1 MFLSSPFE
9 VVREEVGRKMSEE
22 KKTDKRDPDALLQR
36 IKKEA
41 RGKLTI
47 FLGPAAGVGKTYA
60 MLEAAHER
68 MEIGIDLVI
77 GWVETH
83 GRKETEELT
92 RGLPLIP
99 PREIQYKSR
108 ALKEM
113 DIDAILARKPQL
125 ILVDEMAHTNVP
137 GSRHVRRYQDIE
149 ELLKAGINVYTT
161 INIQHIESLNDIVER
176 ITGVKVRETVP
187 DYILEVADQIRLV
200 DIAPEELIQR
210 LKEGKVY
217 VPQQAERALHNFFRA
232 GNINALREL
241 ALRCTADRV
250 DKDLH
255 VYMKNHDIQG
265 PWPATERVMVCVS
278 PSPFSAQLVRAARRL
293 AAGTQA
299 EWFAVYIENP
309 RNMSMSEEERNRI
322 AKHLQLAEELGAKTI
337 MTTGRDVAE
346 ELIDLARNHHVT
358 QIVIGK
364 PIHSTIREWIY
375 GSIVDRLI
383 RGAEG
388 ISVHVIPGKTSTKT
402 TRTNNFTKVLPPLE
416 KINWGHYAG
425 SLLMLAGITGLNIW
439 FSNELEHINIVLLY
453 LLPVLFSALWW
464 GVGPAITTSLLG
476 VVLFDF
482 LFVPPVLSFTVADIR
497 YTFSFLIFVIVG
509 LIVGRQAERL
519 RQQAMH
525 ARQREARTR
534 TLYEL
539 SREIAAVSN
548 MEAIVRV
555 VVRRAV
561 ESFSREVMIL
571 LPDAS
576 GRLLQWTRQEPN
588 SNPQPALEL
597 ETIGII
603 DATNGEKVVCKQPL
617 EDASEQAVAIWV
629 MERGEPAGR
638 GTETLPGAKFT
649 YLPLKSEG
657 RIMGVIGVDMP
668 EKFISP
674 EFRRLLEAFAGL
686 AAIAIERGKLAEQ
699 AEQAALLAESDKLR
713 MALFNS
719 ISHELRT
726 PLSSII
732 GAVSGLLD
740 DKIASSPGA
749 RSELLETVKD
759 GATRMERLISN
770 LLDTARL
777 ESGMMQLK
785 SDWCDISD
793 VIGSALRRMGDTL
806 HGIPLQIEVPDN
818 APLVWADCVLLEQVI
833 VNLIDN
839 AIKYSPE
846 SSPLA
851 IHMAFSESS
860 VTVSVS
866 DRGIGI
872 PEDDLHKVFDKFYR
886 LKSPRTVSGTG
897 LGLSICKGI
906 VEAHEG
912 DIWAESRE
920 GGGTILFVRIPIG
933 KTQPILD
940 IEGNE
945 KAGDFSEK

>member
-1 MFLSSPFE
+1 MP
-9 VVREEVGRKMSEE
+9 EE

-36 IKKEA
+36 IQKET

-68 MEIGIDLVI
+68 LENGKDVVI
-77 GWVETH
+77 GWIETH
-83 GRKETEELT
+83 GRKETQELT
-92 RGLPLIP
+92 EGLPIIP
-99 PREIQYKSR
+99 PKEILYK
-108 ALKEM
+108 AKKLKEM

-125 ILVDEMAHTNVP
+125 VLVDELAHTNVP
-137 GSRHVRRYQDIE
+137 GSRHVRRYQDVE
-149 ELLKAGINVYTT
+149 ELVEAGINVYTT
-161 INIQHIESLNDIVER
+161 INIQHIESLNDIVEQ

-200 DIAPEELIQR
+200 DIPPEELIQR
-210 LKEGKVY
+210 LQEGKVY
-217 VPQQAERALHNFFRA
+217 MPQQAERALHNFFRA

-241 ALRCTADRV
+241 ALRRTADRV

-255 VYMKNHDIQG
+255 QYMKSHDIQG
-265 PWPATERVMVCVS
+265 PWPAADRVMVCVS

-293 AAGTQA
+293 AAGMQA

-309 RNMSMSEEERNRI
+309 RAVSLSEEERNRV
-322 AKHLQLAEELGAKTI
+322 AKNLQLAEELGAKTI
-337 MTTGRDVAE
+337 MTSGRDVAE

-364 PIHSTIREWIY
+364 PVHSNIRQWVY

-383 RGAEG
+383 RKAEG
-388 ISVHVIPGKTSTKT
+388 ISVHVIPGKVSETKT
-402 TRTNNFTKVLPPLE
+402 MSNFAKVLPPLE
-416 KINWGHYAG
+416 KICWGHYVG
-425 SLLMLAGITGLNIW
+425 SLFMLAVITGANLW
-439 FSNELEHINIVLLY
+439 FRAELELVNIVLLY

-464 GVGPAITTSLLG
+464 GVGPAVTTSLMG

-482 LFVPPVLSFTVADIR
+482 LFVPPILSFTVADIR
-497 YTFSFLIFVIVG
+497 YTFSFLIFMLVG
-509 LIVGRQAERL
+509 LVVSRQAERL
-519 RQQAMH
+519 RQQAKH
-525 ARQREARTR
+525 ARKREARTR

-548 MEAIVRV
+548 METIVRV

-561 ESFSREVMIL
+561 ESFNREVIIL
-571 LPDAS
+571 LPDTS
-576 GRLLQWTRQEPN
+576 GRLLQWARQEPSVN
-588 SNPQPALEL
+588 LQPKLQL

-603 DATNGEKVVCKQPL
+603 GANNGEKIVYQQPL

-629 MERGEPAGR
+629 MEHGEPAGR
-638 GTETLPGAKFT
+638 GTETLPGAQFT

-657 RIMGVIGVDMP
+657 RIMGVIGVDMQ
-668 EKFISP
+668 EKYISP
-674 EFRRLLEAFAGL
+674 EFRQLLEAFAGL
-686 AAIAIERGKLAEQ
+686 AAIAIERANLAEQ
-699 AEQAALLAESDKLR
+699 AKQTALLTESDKLR
-713 MALFNS
+713 TALFNS

-740 DKIASSPGA
+740 VKIAASPGA
-749 RSELLETVKD
+749 CSELLETIKD
-759 GATRMERLISN
+759 GAARMERLIAN

-793 VIGSALRRMGDTL
+793 IIGSALRRLGETIQ
-806 HGIPLQIEVPDN
+806 GTPLQVEVPDES
-818 APLVWADCVLLEQVI
+818 PLVWADCVLLEQVI

-839 AIKYSPE
+839 AIKYSPKG
-846 SSPLA
+846 SPLE
-851 IHMAFSESS
+851 IHVAFSDSTA
-860 VTVSVS
+860 TVSVA
-866 DRGIGI
+866 DRGLGI
-872 PEDDLHKVFDKFYR
+872 PEEDLLRIFDKFYR

-906 VEAHEG
+906 VEAHG
-912 DIWAESRE
+912 GQIWAENRAGS
-920 GGGTILFVRIPIG
+920 GTILFMQVPIG
-933 KTQPILD
+933 KTQPILNV
-940 IEGNE
+940 EGND
-945 KAGDFSEK
+945 KAGDLNGR